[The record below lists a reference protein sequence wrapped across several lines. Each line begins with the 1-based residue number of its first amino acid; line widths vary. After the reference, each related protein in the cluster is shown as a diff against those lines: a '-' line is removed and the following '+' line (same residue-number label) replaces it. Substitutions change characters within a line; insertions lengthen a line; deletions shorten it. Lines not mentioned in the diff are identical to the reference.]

1 MPLSRHKEILL
12 NNEKI
17 TLSEQS
23 GLGEIDTLIKSI
35 NKLCSYVVDVKSSD
49 DNEEKEREKIQVLK
63 DKFMADYSLLL
74 SNKEKNLARSLVVKV
89 SDELND
95 LLSDCSINLNE
106 MKVLFSKIDESKEES
121 GQVEVLFKELKV
133 SADKINQVVTTSS
146 AFSEKI
152 RGIFGKITEGEN
164 IFFYKNDLYDV
175 FKEVSS
181 FFKKNHLVIEEDIIF
196 SADPLV
202 VKRLLWVVFFL
213 IYQVDEPSS
222 LKTSVY
228 KKNMNIYIMVSY
240 ALSSIKEKS
249 DDSSVVNKLAF
260 ELYIIE
266 LFVQNELKGSF
277 SYDVDE
283 DLGAEWVISFPSL
296 I

>member
-1 MPLSRHKEILL
+1 M
-12 NNEKI
+12 
-17 TLSEQS
+17 
-23 GLGEIDTLIKSI
+23 
-35 NKLCSYVVDVKSSD
+35 
-49 DNEEKEREKIQVLK
+49 
-63 DKFMADYSLLL
+63 
-74 SNKEKNLARSLVVKV
+74 
-89 SDELND
+89 
-95 LLSDCSINLNE
+95 
-106 MKVLFSKIDESKEES
+106 
-121 GQVEVLFKELKV
+121 
-133 SADKINQVVTTSS
+133 
-146 AFSEKI
+146 
-152 RGIFGKITEGEN
+152 
-164 IFFYKNDLYDV
+164 
-175 FKEVSS
+175 
-181 FFKKNHLVIEEDIIF
+181 IEEDIIF